1 MTAST
6 LEAAIT
12 DDGQRTLG
20 CVQQRS
26 GVGRRMPW
34 NIERDGSSLRVYIAC
49 PVDDWDIL
57 FEEVDRRLREEE
69 GVLVIEM
76 PERIAGASRTDA
88 DMLEVLRRV
97 LAHTSG
103 IPVGPIA

>member
-1 MTAST
+1 
-6 LEAAIT
+6 
-12 DDGQRTLG
+12 
-20 CVQQRS
+20 
-26 GVGRRMPW
+26 MPW
-34 NIERDGSSLRVYIAC
+34 IIERDGSSLRVHIAC

-57 FEEVDRRLREEE
+57 FEEMERRLREER

-76 PERIAGASRTDA
+76 PEKMAGASRTDA

-97 LAHTSG
+97 LRHTSG